1 MSAAREHAGTGAKKA
16 KLGRQAAAK
25 APAHRGVS
33 VSPELARELYRTGG
47 GDLVVVQGAPGAGD
61 YRPIGRLVIKA
72 RSGEP
77 TVQIAPIAND
87 QRADIVKS
95 VAPSAF
101 EPDARARALL
111 RGREI
116 AEEDLR
122 AAGGAFSMEETQAL
136 LGHVSR
142 QTVHRKIAQ
151 GEIISLTGPKRRR
164 VFPTI
169 QFTREGLI
177 PGVREVLAAFPS
189 KNAWAVLNFLI
200 NPNDRLAGRKP
211 IDLLRAGD
219 ADLVANAAR
228 TMGMQGA

>member
-1 MSAAREHAGTGAKKA
+1 M
-16 KLGRQAAAK
+16 
-25 APAHRGVS
+25 
-33 VSPELARELYRTGG
+33 
-47 GDLVVVQGAPGAGD
+47 VVQELLAT
-61 YRPIGRLVIKA
+61 IGRSPLVIKA

-77 TVQIAPIAND
+77 TVRSRRSPATS
-87 QRADIVKS
+87 ADVGNPS
-95 VAPSAF
+95 PSAF

-211 IDLLRAGD
+211 IDLLRAVD

-228 TMGMQGA
+228 TTGMQGA